1 MVYLQPT
8 VSTYHLVDK
17 EGGVCGVEFYRLGVT
32 LCKEASGDTVSDE
45 CGLFKGPQGWTL
57 SLIPQP
63 PVGLLSALHTTG

>member
-1 MVYLQPT
+1 M
-8 VSTYHLVDK
+8 DK
-17 EGGVCGVEFYRLGVT
+17 EGGPGCGVELYRLGVT
-32 LCKEASGDTVSDE
+32 QCKEASGDTVSDE